1 MRIDPEH
8 LPGVTK
14 EPAKAGGSSQSARIS
29 GPEGPASA
37 RPTPPEPGDGVVL
50 SQKAEEFRKAG
61 RRLESL
67 PESGQADRVASLK
80 ARLAAGQ
87 YSVDGRQIA
96 GAMLQ
101 DEPTAALLGL
111 SAPR

>member
-8 LPGVTK
+8 RPGVTG
-14 EPAKAGGSSQSARIS
+14 ETAKVGGPSQSARVP
-29 GPEGPASA
+29 GPDGPASA
-37 RPTPPEPGDGVVL
+37 RPAPAQPTDGVVL
-50 SQKAEEFRKAG
+50 SRKAEEFRKAG
-61 RRLESL
+61 QRLQGL

-80 ARLAAGQ
+80 ARVAAGQ

-101 DEPTAALLGL
+101 DELAAALLGL
-111 SAPR
+111 STPR